1 MDILFPVLIVF
12 FLTLFILLFINM
24 LSDNLLVEWLCHIG
38 EVLNRYITR
47 TRYVVYHD
55 RFYIQKLTLTGWKFI
70 DAYGN
75 YTTVEDA
82 PSYTSKDQAK
92 RDLERDKI
100 KVV

>member
-1 MDILFPVLIVF
+1 MDIVFPGLIVF
-12 FLTLFILLFINM
+12 LITTLVFMLVNM
-24 LSDNLLVEWLCHIG
+24 LSDNLLAEWLCHIG
-38 EVLNRYITR
+38 EVLSRYITR

-55 RFYIQKLTLTGWKFI
+55 RFYIQKLTLSGWKFI
-70 DAYGN
+70 DAFGN